1 VGCNDVTGLV
11 GGASP
16 NGTANCASAKRIAVN
31 RDRTSYRWSR
41 RKIRWG
47 GNPACQVISVTQRT
61 DMLQICGSA
70 SDLIKPRA
78 MLAAVKTASRR
89 VHGGLRPVLTA
100 AARGAAPPSGRD
112 GETALQPNRETETG
126 VAPIEQ
132 PRPAMWLGDHA
143 ADQTASVSVAGRKP
157 DQAVYPLHYA
167 KRGRASDR
175 VGVERHSGF
184 CFWGHAG

>member
-1 VGCNDVTGLV
+1 MDGPSD
-11 GGASP
+11 GAA
-16 NGTANCASAKRIAVN
+16 TAIAAVN